1 MNLAERKAFSLG
13 YQAGLRAMLL
23 SINSGGAG
31 DFKRG
36 DNPERIGKVVKSQ
49 RTIDVILNATNLVE

>member
-23 SINSGGAG
+23 SINFGGAG
-31 DFKRG
+31 DYSKG
-36 DNPERIGKVVKSQ
+36 MDPEQIGYALKSQ
-49 RTIDVILNATNLVE
+49 RTINVILKATNLQE